1 MHTNVIFLDAPSTIG
16 RANKTKSV
24 TQNVQPWNLD
34 KRISGATNRF
44 PFYDFE
50 IIPKKTCWKKNASW
64 NIPIIYV
71 YDICHIYIYTWYIYI
86 IRKYKE
92 ITPTTWNKPSCE
104 DKCFSIHKLGAVFA
118 HESSVK
124 EHVKVGIWLKTTKFT
139 VRLDEVV
146 ILLMVQKSQTT
157 NWDI

>member
-1 MHTNVIFLDAPSTIG
+1 MLPVPLAGRTKQNPSHKMSSPGTWITEFPG
-16 RANKTKSV
+16 QQTVSRFMTLKSSQRKLV
-24 TQNVQPWNLD
+24 
-34 KRISGATNRF
+34 
-44 PFYDFE
+44 
-50 IIPKKTCWKKNASW
+50 WKKRFSW

-71 YDICHIYIYTWYIYI
+71 YDICHIYIYLVYIYI

-92 ITPTTWNKPSCE
+92 ITPTTWNKPSCK
-104 DKCFSIHKLGAVFA
+104 DKCFSIQKLGAVFA